1 MSADSDYD
9 TRTAEEVERDER
21 VIRSA
26 ASTAIYPLLLREL
39 QELGLTQRAAEIG
52 NDLLEGVAE
61 STPERRA
68 NVLCAAL
75 RRDGILAYDDHFFAF
90 LKRSVIY
97 GDPAH

>member
-26 ASTAIYPLLLREL
+26 REAALYPLLLREL
-39 QELGLTQRAAEIG
+39 QELGLTQRAAEVG
-52 NDLLEGVAE
+52 NDLLGGVAE
-61 STPERRA
+61 RTPERRS

-75 RRDGILAYDDHFFAF
+75 RRDGISTSDDHFFSF
-90 LKRSVIY
+90 LKRSVIRF
-97 GDPAH
+97 